1 MKHIGFGK
9 LGKSVKFQRNKY
21 SPIGGDNEASCT
33 LRALANL
40 NPDITFH
47 IIGRTDYGYLNEAE
61 QYELFPYNNVVDV
74 WNKRSIGPEH
84 YNQDYYDH
92 VKNYLKNNKV

>member
-47 IIGRTDYGYLNEAE
+47 IIGRTDYG
-61 QYELFPYNNVVDV
+61 
-74 WNKRSIGPEH
+74 
-84 YNQDYYDH
+84 
-92 VKNYLKNNKV
+92 